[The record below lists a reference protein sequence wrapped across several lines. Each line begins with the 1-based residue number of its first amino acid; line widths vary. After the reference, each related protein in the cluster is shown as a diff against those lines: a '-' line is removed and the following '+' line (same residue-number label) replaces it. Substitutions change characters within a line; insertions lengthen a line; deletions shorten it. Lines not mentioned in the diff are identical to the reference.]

1 MLQPKKQKH
10 RREHHLRGSYSG
22 VSHKGNSLSF
32 GTFGL
37 KALST
42 AEVTSRQIEAA
53 RKVLSR
59 YTKRGGKIWI
69 TIFPHKPIT
78 RKALEVPMG
87 GGKGTPEFFVSVV
100 KPGRI
105 MFEMDGIPELS
116 AKEALTLAGHKLPVK
131 CKYINKLKK

>member
-1 MLQPKKQKH
+1 MLQPKKQKY
-10 RREHHLRGSYSG
+10 RREQRNRGSYDG
-22 VSHKGNSLSF
+22 VSHKGNALSF
-32 GTFGL
+32 GTYGL
-37 KALST
+37 KATTTS
-42 AEVTSRQIEAA
+42 EVTSRQIESA

-87 GGKGTPEFFVSVV
+87 GGKGSPEFFVSIV

-105 MFEMDGIPELS
+105 IFEMEGIPEDQ
-116 AKEALTLAGHKLPVK
+116 AKEALTLAGHKLPVV
-131 CKYINKLKK
+131 CKYISKNNN